1 MEANKSRLKVGVLFG
16 GRSAEH
22 EVSILS
28 ARNVIAALDP
38 EVFEAVP
45 IAIARDGRWL
55 LQSTDRLLREKGDPR
70 GARID
75 GGAAEVTLF
84 ERPGTHGLVERGT
97 SARTHALDVILPI
110 VHGPMGEDGTLQGLL
125 ELAGIP
131 YVGAGVL
138 GSAVGMDKDVMKRL
152 LHEAGLPIARFEV
165 VRHYDYTRTP
175 EIVLQSLG
183 QLSYPLF
190 VKPANLGSSVGISRV
205 LTRSQLPAALDH
217 AFSYDTKIIVEE
229 GIEGREIECAVL
241 GNDEPV
247 ASIPG
252 ELVVKHPD
260 GFYSYDAK
268 YIDDGVAL
276 NIPAELDAQ
285 QIREVQGLSVQA
297 FHVLECSGLA
307 RVDFFLRP
315 NGKWVINEINTL
327 PGFTAISM
335 YPKLWASSGVQPR
348 ELLTRLIDLALSRHA
363 KRKALR
369 TMPSLRAV
377 SRRVA
382 GS

>member
-1 MEANKSRLKVGVLFG
+1 METSNSRLRVGVLFG

-38 EVFEAVP
+38 DAFEAVP

-55 LQSTDRLLREKGDPR
+55 LQSTERLLREKGDPR
-70 GARID
+70 AACVD
-75 GGAAEVTLF
+75 SGGAEVTLF
-84 ERPGTHGLVERGT
+84 ERAGTQGVFERGT
-97 SARTHALDVILPI
+97 SSRAHPLDVIFPI

-152 LHEAGLPIARFEV
+152 LHEAGLPITRFRV
-165 VRHYDYTRTP
+165 VRHYDYAQAP
-175 EIVLQSLG
+175 QVVLQSLW
-183 QLSYPLF
+183 QLPYPLF

-205 LTRSQLPAALDH
+205 LSRSQLPAALDH
-217 AFSYDTKIIVEE
+217 AFAYDTKIIVEE

-241 GNDEPV
+241 GNDEPA
-247 ASIPG
+247 ASMPG

-276 NIPAELDAQ
+276 KIPATLDAQ
-285 QIREVQGLSVQA
+285 QIREVQHLSVQA
-297 FHVLECSGLA
+297 FRTLECSGLA

-315 NGKWVINEINTL
+315 NGAWLINEINTL

-335 YPKLWASSGVQPR
+335 YPKLWAIGGVQPR
-348 ELLTRLIDLALSRHA
+348 EVLTRLIDLALARHSQ
-363 KRKALR
+363 RKALR
-369 TMPSLRAV
+369 TMPSLR
-377 SRRVA
+377 VA
-382 GS
+382 GRREATA

>member
-1 MEANKSRLKVGVLFG
+1 MQTQRRLKIGVLFG

-38 EVFEAVP
+38 ARFEAVP
-45 IAIARDGRWL
+45 IGITRDGRWR
-55 LQSTDRLLREKGDPR
+55 LQSTERLLREKGDPR
-70 GARID
+70 AVRLD
-75 GGAAEVTLF
+75 EGGADVSIGD
-84 ERPGTHGLVERGT
+84 RPGVGIVERGA
-97 SARTHALDVILPI
+97 ARRAHALDVIFPI

-152 LHEAGLPIARFEV
+152 LLAAGLPI
-165 VRHYDYTRTP
+165 VRHRVIRLHDYGRDP
-175 EIVLQSLG
+175 LGVLRAFDAWP
-183 QLSYPLF
+183 YPLF

-205 LTRSQLPAALDH
+205 GARGQLPAALDT
-217 AFSYDTKIIVEE
+217 AFTYDTKVIVEE
-229 GIEGREIECAVL
+229 GIVAREIECAVL

-247 ASIPG
+247 ASLPG

-268 YIDDGVAL
+268 YLDEGVGL
-276 NIPAELDAQ
+276 RIPAALEAVQ
-285 QIREVQGLSVQA
+285 VREVQQLSVQA
-297 FHVLECSGLA
+297 FRILECSGLA

-315 NGKWVINEINTL
+315 DGAWLINEINTL

-335 YPKLWASSGVQPR
+335 YPKLWAASGVPPR
-348 ELLTRLIDLALSRHA
+348 ELLTRLIDLALERHA
-363 KRKALR
+363 QRRALR
-369 TMPSLRAV
+369 ILV
-377 SRRVA
+377 K
-382 GS
+382 